1 MSQKWIIR
9 LMIRSELLSD
19 EEIFWSCIGEQVQ
32 ASGSS
37 LPNPSREYSEVCN
50 VLRRAARPPRLCQSL
65 RNGGNG
71 RMADGGNQN
80 NRCPVSQEVP
90 RRWLSSKACRSQP
103 HSLPST
109 EPRSSRRALSRIS
122 SSQEDSDSLRRA

>member
-1 MSQKWIIR
+1 
-9 LMIRSELLSD
+9 MIRPELLSE

-37 LPNPSREYSEVCN
+37 LPNPSLEYSEIRN
-50 VLRRAARPPRLCQSL
+50 ILRRVARPPRIYQSL

-71 RMADGGNQN
+71 GMAEGRNQN
-80 NRCPVSQEVP
+80 NRRPVSQKVP
-90 RRWLSSKACRSQP
+90 HGWLSSKTCRSQP

-109 EPRSSRRALSRIS
+109 KPRSSRRPLSQLS
-122 SSQEDSDSLRRA
+122 GSQEDPDTLRRAQGVEGL

>member
-9 LMIRSELLSD
+9 LMIRSELLSE

-32 ASGSS
+32 ASGSP
-37 LPNPSREYSEVCN
+37 LPNPGLEHSEVCN
-50 VLRRAARPPRLCQSL
+50 VLWGVARPPRLCQSL

-71 RMADGGNQN
+71 GMAEGGDQN

-90 RRWLSSKACRSQP
+90 PQWLSSKACRSQP

-109 EPRSSRRALSRIS
+109 KPRSSRRALSQLS
-122 SSQEDSDSLRRA
+122 PSQQYSGYVRRG